1 MGNRKEHKHLNVSS
15 RWLRRKIVEL
25 ATYRVFV
32 SRDGG
37 PEVEYDRGHLT
48 KAKLRLSPFDLVK
61 TQECGFY
68 EAMELLYAW
77 MAEANVLITPD
88 GIIHIKAYSTKESK

>member
-1 MGNRKEHKHLNVSS
+1 MRTTHKHLNVST
-15 RWLRRKIVEL
+15 RWLRRKIVEY

-37 PEVEYDRGHLT
+37 PEVEYERDGGRSTSVRIGQGSTL
-48 KAKLRLSPFDLVK
+48 K
-61 TQECGFY
+61 TAGMDFFM
-68 EAMELLYAW
+68 AMELLYAW

-88 GIIHIKAYSTKESK
+88 GIIHIKAYSTKENK